1 MSRPRAHARGMT
13 LLEVLISVSI
23 LALVATLIYGAFD
36 GMARSRAGLSRL
48 NDRYHQGRAAIAR
61 MGRELQSSFL
71 SLHQPLQIQNS
82 VRTTVF
88 VGTNS
93 GTSDRVDF
101 CSFSHQRLTQ
111 NAHESD
117 QNELSYFLA
126 RDPERSDKYD
136 LVRREAREI
145 DLDPQKG
152 GMVNVLAEDVES
164 LDISYLD
171 SLSGAWTESWDSTQA
186 AGQLNR
192 LPLQIKIK
200 LVLRGG
206 RNGLPI
212 KLETKIPI
220 PMQAAVTFARQ

>member
-1 MSRPRAHARGMT
+1 MMKRRAHARGMT

-36 GMARSRAGLSRL
+36 GMARSRAGLSQL
-48 NDRYHQGRAAIAR
+48 NDRYHQGRAAIGR
-61 MGRELQSSFL
+61 MSRELQSSFL
-71 SLHQPLQIQNS
+71 SLHQPMVLTNS

-88 VGTNS
+88 IGTNS

-101 CSFSHQRLTQ
+101 TSFSHKRLTQ

-126 RDPERSDKYD
+126 RDPDRGDKYD

-145 DLDPQKG
+145 DLDPTKG
-152 GMVNVLAEDVES
+152 GTVNVIAEDVES
-164 LDISYLD
+164 FDVSYLD
-171 SLSGAWTESWDSTQA
+171 GLTHEWTESWDSTQA
-186 AGQLNR
+186 AGQFNR
-192 LPLQIKIK
+192 LPLQIKIR

-206 RNGLPI
+206 RNGLPL
-212 KLETKIPI
+212 KLQTKVPM
-220 PMQAAVTFARQ
+220 PMQTAVSFARQ